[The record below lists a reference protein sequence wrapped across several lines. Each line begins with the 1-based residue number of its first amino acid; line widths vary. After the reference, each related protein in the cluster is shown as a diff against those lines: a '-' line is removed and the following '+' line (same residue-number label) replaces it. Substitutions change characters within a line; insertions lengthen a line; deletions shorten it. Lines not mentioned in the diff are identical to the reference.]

1 MRYFHTY
8 SPHQDSKTDLLSIG
22 RGQAVLPEDSS
33 AFENEYSRDRR
44 KDVYSEKDRVSQI
57 RQNLSTAMSFTES
70 QKKALLE
77 ISETI
82 SLWKAESAMRKSR
95 ENLACLFQEP
105 LIHLSNRRYLDQYL
119 FDDGSTPPLKV
130 HFSDKGLRGFIEI
143 PILPLKSQHGFNALI
158 ASPALSEVNPS
169 SEVFDLC
176 TSEVIQLLLS
186 ADKTLNKL
194 KERASKTGDGFN
206 LRHFSANSRSR
217 YRLSQPS
224 LFVKI
229 LQVFGI
235 SSPFSQ
241 SSLRGLQS

>member
-1 MRYFHTY
+1 MRYFHTH
-8 SPHQDSKTDLLSIG
+8 SPHMDSKTDLLSIG
-22 RGQAVLPEDSS
+22 RGQAVLPGDSS
-33 AFENEYSRDRR
+33 AFGNEYSKNRH
-44 KDVYSEKDRVSQI
+44 KDVYSEKDRVSQT
-57 RQNLSTAMSFTES
+57 RKNLSTAMSFTES

-82 SLWKAESAMRKSR
+82 SLWKAEASMRKSR

-194 KERASKTGDGFN
+194 KERESKTGDGFN

-229 LQVFGI
+229 LQAFGI

>member
-1 MRYFHTY
+1 MRYFHTH
-8 SPHQDSKTDLLSIG
+8 SPHMDSKTDLLSIG
-22 RGQAVLPEDSS
+22 RGQVVLPEDSS
-33 AFENEYSRDRR
+33 AFGNEYSKNRHN
-44 KDVYSEKDRVSQI
+44 DVYSEKDRVSQT
-57 RQNLSTAMSFTES
+57 RKNLSTAKSFTES

-82 SLWKAESAMRKSR
+82 SLWKAESAMRKSSG
-95 ENLACLFQEP
+95 NLACLFQDP
-105 LIHLSNRRYLDQYL
+105 LIHLSNRRYMDQYL

-194 KERASKTGDGFN
+194 KEREAKTGDGFN

-229 LQVFGI
+229 LQAFGI

>member
-1 MRYFHTY
+1 MRYFHTN
-8 SPHQDSKTDLLSIG
+8 SPHMDSKTDLLSIG
-22 RGQAVLPEDSS
+22 RGQAVLPEHSS
-33 AFENEYSRDRR
+33 ALGNEYSKNRQ
-44 KDVYSEKDRVSQI
+44 KDVYSEKDRVSQT
-57 RQNLSTAMSFTES
+57 RKNLSTAMSFTES

-82 SLWKAESAMRKSR
+82 SLWKAEAAMRKSR

-158 ASPALSEVNPS
+158 ASTTLSKVNPS
-169 SEVFDLC
+169 TEVFDLC

-194 KERASKTGDGFN
+194 KERETKTGDGFN

-229 LQVFGI
+229 LQAFGI